1 MNKAHSDLSIYS
13 AKPLYC
19 LSGKVVHGR
28 GIGKLVGTPTADIQL
43 TPNEKF
49 PPIGVYI
56 SILIWHSQKYAS
68 VTNIGNSPTLDTN
81 RQISV
86 ETLILDFHTDIYG
99 AQVELELLKFLRF
112 PQNFKT
118 LSKLRNQVFCDCE
131 AARSY
136 FKIPIKSST
145 VSHGTSSS
153 LIQIGALYIDT
164 QKRCALIQNQEI
176 ILTNKEF
183 ELLCLLCSHI
193 GWAYSKEQLYEAI
206 RHEPADG
213 ICHPVENLICQL
225 RKKIKSYSAEN
236 IPSIKT
242 IVGYGYKL
250 VL

>member
-1 MNKAHSDLSIYS
+1 MSKVHSDLPIYYT
-13 AKPLYC
+13 KPLYS

-43 TPNEKF
+43 TSNEKL

-99 AQVELELLKFLRF
+99 AQVELELLEFLRL

-118 LSKLRNQVFCDCE
+118 LSKLRNQVFCDCD
-131 AARSY
+131 AARAY
-136 FKIPIKSST
+136 FKIPFQKSI
-145 VSHGTSSS
+145 VSHGASSD
-153 LIQIGALYIDT
+153 LIQIGDLYIDT
-164 QKRCALIQNQEI
+164 QKRCVLIQNQELV
-176 ILTNKEF
+176 LTNKEF
-183 ELLCLLCSHI
+183 ELLCLLCRHI

-206 RHEPADG
+206 WHEPADG

-225 RKKIKSYSAEN
+225 RKKYKSFNADN
-236 IPSIKT
+236 VPSIKT